1 MRRAG
6 TGNENSTAPKR
17 LDRGT
22 SEPVIRVKRTGAVRL
37 ALGER
42 RRVKDDQIKL
52 ALFILT
58 QPFKSVGLDHFTPA
72 GVDRRS
78 SSVQR
83 KIPSH
88 RGQGVTADIKIGHR
102 AGPTARRVHRKSPR
116 EAERIKR
123 FASSCQG
130 SWRERASGSVG
141 TVDRTATPVA
151 MGPSSSSTNIS
162 TSIANFGRS
171 LGRNLTSHWGVTGH
185 LTPSRRSF
193 REGHDHGVCSG
204 HMTD

>member
-1 MRRAG
+1 MVRRVASRPKRLKLSAGGCSGAPNDLKKFFGCDMRRAG

-52 ALFILT
+52 ALLILT

-72 GVDRRS
+72 RVDRRN

-130 SWRERASGSVG
+130 FDMA
-141 TVDRTATPVA
+141 PV
-151 MGPSSSSTNIS
+151 
-162 TSIANFGRS
+162 
-171 LGRNLTSHWGVTGH
+171 LT
-185 LTPSRRSF
+185 
-193 REGHDHGVCSG
+193 
-204 HMTD
+204 